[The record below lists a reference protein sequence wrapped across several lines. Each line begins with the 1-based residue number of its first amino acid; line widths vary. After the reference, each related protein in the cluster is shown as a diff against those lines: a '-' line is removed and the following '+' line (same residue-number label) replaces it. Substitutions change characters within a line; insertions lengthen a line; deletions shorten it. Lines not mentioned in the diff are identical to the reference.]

1 MPNYVSMYYKK
12 ILFQSIKNFMEYE
25 LYQNK

>member
-1 MPNYVSMYYKK
+1 MPNYVYMYYPK
-12 ILFQSIKNFMEYE
+12 ILFQSIKNVMEYE